1 MDFVCVDIGASCTRY
16 INSAGKIG
24 VVPNNMTLVERY
36 ENGVPVAVMD
46 PVQCTVDS
54 RDVMDNLEMIIEHP
68 DEFIDN
74 SELPIEK
81 LFTKSNFPLH
91 VLVGNMAHINPGNP
105 LTPKINDNK
114 TGQIVN
120 YISLLTSIA
129 LSRFRDK
136 IGEHVTLYMALPPIE
151 AKFRQNQL
159 SKLYSGNYTVK
170 FVRYGDEATVNFT
183 IDSVECFP
191 ESSAAVMSFLIGA
204 DGTPNENYQRY
215 GNKRLMSVDIGAS
228 TTDIVIMEN
237 GAIVEKTGKTYKV
250 GGNLV
255 IEKVKDQLMTFFSDV
270 RMSDAMTAVTEGRV
284 RMGGSQ
290 YKEIGSIVDAAK
302 REVAHKIAEDM
313 DRYFSDIDMSMR
325 DIDAIVVSGG
335 GSMESSYVDN
345 GEIRVTSSP
354 MSKFLT
360 EVLLEKYPAVDVVS
374 HSDNPRMANAYG
386 LFVRARLREV
396 MEMKK
401 AQMANTGS
409 VQA

>member
-1 MDFVCVDIGASCTRY
+1 
-16 INSAGKIG
+16 
-24 VVPNNMTLVERY
+24 
-36 ENGVPVAVMD
+36 
-46 PVQCTVDS
+46 
-54 RDVMDNLEMIIEHP
+54 
-68 DEFIDN
+68 
-74 SELPIEK
+74 
-81 LFTKSNFPLH
+81 
-91 VLVGNMAHINPGNP
+91 
-105 LTPKINDNK
+105 
-114 TGQIVN
+114 
-120 YISLLTSIA
+120 
-129 LSRFRDK
+129 
-136 IGEHVTLYMALPPIE
+136 
-151 AKFRQNQL
+151 
-159 SKLYSGNYTVK
+159 
-170 FVRYGDEATVNFT
+170 
-183 IDSVECFP
+183 
-191 ESSAAVMSFLIGA
+191 
-204 DGTPNENYQRY
+204 
-215 GNKRLMSVDIGAS
+215 
-228 TTDIVIMEN
+228 
-237 GAIVEKTGKTYKV
+237 
-250 GGNLV
+250 
-255 IEKVKDQLMTFFSDV
+255 MTFFSDV